1 MEIHVIV
8 FSCLL
13 LAFLIFL
20 FYKIIKYR
28 DFISKNNAFYFIPL
42 LFLVFIGYSFGY
54 YYANEFYDISSIVTC
69 LFASLKSFAFVLNR
83 ECIDALASVN
93 YLYKISMYVSLIL
106 CGLTTVATILG
117 FVKVS
122 VVNFFRFATQ
132 TRKQDVDFIIGID
145 QDSIEFA
152 KRLKNAIVLV
162 EKGDKVLSSKLKEEL
177 FDNKVIYF
185 KTDFAAKKIK
195 RILRNRNGKYNV
207 FEFNTKSETLNEVIQ
222 IIKNLKLK
230 NNQTMK
236 INVAVNDDNILYVN
250 KLLTEACDAA
260 ISKEEI
266 EVPKTEASGDSVN
279 NENTKASKTEEKKD
293 IVVKKKI
300 TASSFN
306 LYNIIGRQFSFEHN
320 LAEFLPKDFIENGAL
335 KKDKNVEVI
344 MLGAGKTSLAVMRY
358 LIMNNQFI
366 TVDGDKFKLKQVKYT
381 LIDNDDRV
389 FDNKMVNLFSK
400 KRNDLELGSI
410 VEFKKANIRSSL
422 DDLLIDNS
430 IDKNIF
436 RYYFINVG
444 NSLDNQTIVNSLY
457 EQKKTEKYAAFYCVD
472 SKKEIIELHSDPRI
486 MEFGFKDDLLNKDN
500 ILNDKNFSEAEEIN
514 NIYNTLKGKAIEFSV
529 LNIVEKLSNFYANMN
544 REFKLNLIGLT
555 MKPNGCK
562 VNKEEFNKIY
572 FGKSTE
578 NKIEEYNDY
587 FKINVSNA
595 LRYEEHARWNTYYYI
610 NGFKVM
616 NIDEIVLNEKGEQ
629 IHKNLELRTHACL
642 RNYYQLDDVFRY
654 EANLKV
660 DGGFVKSFNEA
671 LKESEAYKYDS
682 QTMDG
687 IIDGHEIYKKK

>member
-13 LAFLIFL
+13 LAFLAFL
-20 FYKIIKYR
+20 LYKIIKYR

-42 LFLVFIGYSFGY
+42 LILVFIGYSFGY
-54 YYANEFYDISSIVTC
+54 YYANKFYDISSVVTC
-69 LFASLKSFAFVLNR
+69 LYASLKSFAFVLNKD
-83 ECIDALASVN
+83 CIDALASVN
-93 YLYKISMYVSLIL
+93 FLYKISMYVSLIL
-106 CGLTTVATILG
+106 CGLTTVATVLG

-122 VVNFFRFATQ
+122 VVNFFRFAIQ

-152 KRLKNAIVLV
+152 KRVKNAIVLI
-162 EKGDKVLSSKLKEEL
+162 EKGDKVLSPKLKEEL

-185 KTDFAAKKIK
+185 KTDFTAKKIK
-195 RILRNRNGKYNV
+195 RILRCRNGKYNI

-222 IIKNLKLK
+222 IIKNIKLK
-230 NNQTMK
+230 NNQSMR
-236 INVAVNDDNILYVN
+236 INVAVNDENILYVN
-250 KLLTEACDAA
+250 KLLTEACDDG
-260 ISKEEI
+260 SVDKG
-266 EVPKTEASGDSVN
+266 KTETSKDDSKN
-279 NENTKASKTEEKKD
+279 EKK
-293 IVVKKKI
+293 IM
-300 TASSFN
+300 ASSFN

-320 LAEFLPKDFIENGAL
+320 LAEFLPRDFIENGTL
-335 KKDKNVEVI
+335 KKDKNIEVI

-358 LIMNNQFI
+358 LIMNNQFV

-389 FDNKMVNLFSK
+389 FDNKIVNLFSK
-400 KRNDLELGSI
+400 KRDDLELGAI

-422 DDLLIDNS
+422 DDILVDNNK
-430 IDKNIF
+430 DKNTF

-457 EQKKTEKYAAFYCVD
+457 EQKKSEKYAAFYCVD
-472 SKKEIIELHSDPRI
+472 SKKEIIESHSDKRI
-486 MEFGFKDDLLNKDN
+486 MEFGFKDDLLTKDN

-514 NIYNTLKGKAIEFSV
+514 KIYNNLKGSEAPFST

-555 MKPNGCK
+555 MKPNGNK
-562 VNKEEFNKIY
+562 ISKEEFDKIY
-572 FGKSTE
+572 FGKSME
-578 NKIEEYNDY
+578 NKIKEYNDY
-587 FKINVSNA
+587 FKINVNNA

-616 NIDEIVLNEKGEQ
+616 NNNEITINQKGELK
-629 IHKNLELRTHACL
+629 HKNLDLRTHACL
-642 RNYYQLDDVFRY
+642 RDYYELNDVFKY

-660 DGGFVKSFNEA
+660 NGGFAKSFDEA
-671 LKESEAYKYDS
+671 LSEVEAYKYDS
-682 QTMDG
+682 QTMDD
-687 IIDGHEIYKKK
+687 IIKDYEIYRKE